1 MSNTLRRSLPTLI
14 KRTPRHST
22 MALRPFF
29 AHDDFFGPSPW
40 VRDPFFTDMVPMS
53 VLNIERDPFMV
64 LRRSSPGY
72 EIREDDNKFQLS
84 IDVPGVK
91 AADMKV
97 ELEQDGRLLHLSGG
111 RKVEKEGSVT
121 ETRFDKRFLIAE
133 SVDTSKITANL
144 ADGVLVVSAPKKQI
158 EEEKTTTIAITEGT
172 DSGKVE
178 IESKL

>member
-1 MSNTLRRSLPTLI
+1 
-14 KRTPRHST
+14 

-40 VRDPFFTDMVPMS
+40 ARDPFFNDPFFTDIVPMP

-72 EIREDDNKFQLS
+72 EIHEDDNKFQLS

-97 ELEQDGRLLHLSGG
+97 DLEQGGRLLHLSGG
-111 RKVEKEGSVT
+111 RKIEKEGSVT
-121 ETRFDKRFLIAE
+121 ETRFDKRFTLAE
-133 SVDTSKITANL
+133 NVDAGKITANL
-144 ADGVLVVSAPKKQI
+144 ADGVLVVSAPKKV
-158 EEEKTTTIAITEGT
+158 TAPTTIAITEGP
-172 DSGKVE
+172 SVGK
-178 IESKL
+178 IEAEKK

>member
-1 MSNTLRRSLPTLI
+1 
-14 KRTPRHST
+14 

-29 AHDDFFGPSPW
+29 AQDDFFGPSPW
-40 VRDPFFTDMVPMS
+40 ARDPFFNDPFFTDIVPMS
-53 VLNIERDPFMV
+53 VLNNEHDPLMV

-72 EIREDDNKFQLS
+72 EIHEDDNKFQLS

-97 ELEQDGRLLHLSGG
+97 DLEKDGRVLHLSGG

-133 SVDTSKITANL
+133 NVDTSKIAANL
-144 ADGVLVVSAPKKQI
+144 ADGVLVVTAPKKVI
-158 EEEKTTTIAITEGT
+158 EEEKTTTIAITEGPPA
-172 DSGKVE
+172 DSGKIE

>member
-1 MSNTLRRSLPTLI
+1 
-14 KRTPRHST
+14 

-40 VRDPFFTDMVPMS
+40 LRDPLLNDPFFTDIVPMP

-72 EIREDDNKFQLS
+72 EIHEDDNKFQLS

-97 ELEQDGRLLHLSGG
+97 DLEQGGRLLHLSGG
-111 RKVEKEGSVT
+111 RKIEKEGSVT
-121 ETRFDKRFLIAE
+121 ETRFDKRFTLAE
-133 SVDTSKITANL
+133 NVDANKITANL
-144 ADGVLVVSAPKKQI
+144 ADGVLVVSAPKKVI
-158 EEEKTTTIAITEGT
+158 KPATTAITEGPPV
-172 DSGKVE
+172 GK
-178 IESKL
+178 IEAEKEL